1 MNDNL
6 NTIWEKTQYILK
18 ENVSSVAYSTWFE
31 KLKIISIKDELLVLE
46 TNNQL
51 GKEIIPQKYK
61 GLILE
66 CISNFTKEINDI
78 SILLEGEYE
87 QQSAQNINFKKKIT
101 NHTNTNISNLNP
113 KYTFDTFVEGNSNKL
128 AYAGS
133 VAVADYPAK
142 AYNPLFIWGGSG
154 LGKTHL
160 MQSIGHHILD
170 EDPMKKILYVSSE
183 TFMNELITSISTK
196 TNNNFRNKYRK
207 IDVLL
212 IDDIQFLGGKEGTQD
227 EFFHTFNTLYEA
239 NKQIVISSDRPPESI
254 EKLEERIRSRFK
266 WGLIVDIQP
275 PDFETRVAILK
286 KKAELDNIIVDNDV
300 FTYIATNVVSNIREL
315 EGALTRIVAFSKLV
329 SPDKMIN
336 LDLAYEALKDFMLN
350 EKQKAITVD
359 LIQQIV
365 SERYNLNPEQLKSK
379 KRTRNIVYPRQIAMY
394 LSRTLTDLS
403 LPQIGKEFGGR
414 DHTTIIHGCTKI
426 TNSINENVELRK
438 TIEDLTKQI
447 TGN

>member
-1 MNDNL
+1 MNSNL
-6 NTIWEKTQYILK
+6 NTVWKKTQYLLK
-18 ENVSSVAYSTWFE
+18 DNVSSVAYSTWFE
-31 KLKIISIKDELLVLE
+31 KLKIISAEDGLLVLE

-66 CISNFTKEINDI
+66 CIDNFTKDINDI
-78 SILLEGEYE
+78 SVLLEGES
-87 QQSAQNINFKKKIT
+87 QQYSAQNINFNKQIKNVT
-101 NHTNTNISNLNP
+101 AISNLNP

-160 MQSIGHHILD
+160 MHSIGHHILD

-196 TNNNFRNKYRK
+196 TNNSFRNKYRK

-266 WGLIVDIQP
+266 WGLIVDIQQ

-329 SPDKMIN
+329 SPDKTIN
-336 LDLAYEALKDFMLN
+336 LGLANEALKDFMLS

-365 SERYNLNPEQLKSK
+365 SERYNLKPEHLTSK

-394 LSRTLTDLS
+394 LCRNLTDLS

-414 DHTTIIHGCTKI
+414 DHTTIIHGCEKI
-426 TNSINENVELRK
+426 TRIIKENVELQK

-447 TGN
+447 TGK